1 MIELHP
7 TLSDA
12 DARKPY
18 TKPSVDEV
26 CTLTRIVA
34 GGTKIKGNSP
44 AK

>member
-1 MIELHP
+1 MSDLHP

-34 GGTKIKGNSP
+34 GGTKIKG
-44 AK
+44 KGTVK